1 MIDGEG
7 EKGRLRAGE
16 AITPRRYKK
25 HTTKNMETDTHTIEQ
40 LIDNPPKGCESIAT
54 LYSWAGNYDRS
65 QGNPFQL
72 FLDLIGF
79 NQHWYGMQMM
89 EGKDPSSVIGYME
102 AGQLGEALI
111 AYADRPSEVT
121 EYINSLIHAETQD

>member
-1 MIDGEG
+1 MQTVE
-7 EKGRLRAGE
+7 
-16 AITPRRYKK
+16 
-25 HTTKNMETDTHTIEQ
+25 NTIEE
-40 LIDNPPKGCESIAT
+40 LTSNPPRNCKPIAT
-54 LYSWAGNYDRS
+54 LYTWAGNYDHK

-102 AGQLGEALI
+102 AVQLGEALI
-111 AYADRPSEVT
+111 AYAYYPSEVT
-121 EYINSLIHAETQD
+121 EYINDLIHAESKE

>member
-1 MIDGEG
+1 MKTQTDAKTID
-7 EKGRLRAGE
+7 
-16 AITPRRYKK
+16 
-25 HTTKNMETDTHTIEQ
+25 Q
-40 LIDNPPKGCESIAT
+40 LINNPPKGCESIAP

-89 EGKDPSSVIGYME
+89 DGKDPSSVIGYME

-111 AYADRPSEVT
+111 AYADRPSDVT
-121 EYINSLIHAETQD
+121 EYINDLIHAETLED